1 MKALRINDL
10 YPQVMAGRKAL
21 DANRALTDLIEAQT
35 AGNAELRAQLA
46 ASQQETR
53 ATGEDTKHPSL

>member
-1 MKALRINDL
+1 MMQTG
-10 YPQVMAGRKAL
+10 P
-21 DANRALTDLIEAQT
+21 LTDLIEAQA

-53 ATGEDTKHPSL
+53 AAGEDTKHPSL